1 MEPKNDRMVLPTL
14 ILAVSSI
21 DQPSLIVNISL
32 IEIAL
37 FHGVTLSVAG
47 QIQSITSTVGLL
59 MALAAG
65 AISIRYSYKSLLLAG
80 LSICVASATLCS
92 LAPSFPTLVAVY
104 AAMGLVTGLVT
115 PMVFT
120 ILGECYPSERRPRM
134 VGILSSSRTFVYLV
148 MVQLI
153 GLVVGSLGWRI
164 AFLVLV
170 VPLTGLALVA
180 SRIVLPEIK
189 SAADASRGGVLDGY
203 RSVLTSRQT
212 QACLAGITLAAGSWL
227 GVVIYSVS
235 YLRDRFTLARQD
247 ASLIFSGLVVGVLVG
262 NYVGGLLASRYGR
275 RRVLMLSSLA
285 TGLLIAYYMN
295 TPSVALTIMAVP
307 IMSVMGGVVLTSAN
321 SVALEQ
327 SSTYRGTIMS
337 LASAAGQLG
346 GALGAAAG
354 GLALSVA
361 GWGMVGLTLASFSLV
376 ASAIILL
383 WTHEPEPSK

>member
-1 MEPKNDRMVLPTL
+1 MEKNDRLVLPTL

-37 FHGVTLSVAG
+37 LHGVTLSVAG
-47 QIQSITSTVGLL
+47 QMQSITSTVGLL
-59 MALAAG
+59 TALAAG
-65 AISIRYSYKSLLLAG
+65 AISVRYSYKSLLLAG
-80 LSICVASATLCS
+80 LGICVASAALCS
-92 LAPSFPTLVAVY
+92 LAPSFPALAAAY

-120 ILGECYPSERRPRM
+120 ILGECYPAETRPRM
-134 VGILSSSRTFVYLV
+134 VGILSSSRTTVYLV

-153 GLVVGSLGWRI
+153 GLVVGTLGWRT
-164 AFLVLV
+164 AFMVLV
-170 VPLTGLALVA
+170 VPLAGLGLVA
-180 SRIVLPEIK
+180 SRIVLPNVK
-189 SAADASRGGVLDGY
+189 SSSAVSKGSALAGY
-203 RSVLTSRQT
+203 RIVLASRQT
-212 QACLAGITLAAGSWL
+212 LACLAGITLAAGSWL

-275 RRVLMLSSLA
+275 RRVLMLGSLA
-285 TGLLIAYYMN
+285 TGLLIACYMN
-295 TPSVALTIMAVP
+295 ASSVSLTIVAVP
-307 IMSVMGGVVLTSAN
+307 FMSVMGGVVLTSAN
-321 SVALEQ
+321 SLALEQ

-346 GALGAAAG
+346 GALGASAG
-354 GLALSVA
+354 GLALSLS
-361 GWGMVGLTLASFSLV
+361 GWGMVGLTLASFSLA
-376 ASAIILL
+376 ASAIINL
-383 WTHEPEPSK
+383 WTREPGQGT

>member
-1 MEPKNDRMVLPTL
+1 MGQKNDRLVLPTL

-37 FHGVTLSVAG
+37 LHGVTLSVAG
-47 QIQSITSTVGLL
+47 QIQSITSAVGLL
-59 MALAAG
+59 TALAAG
-65 AISIRYSYKSLLLAG
+65 AISVRYSYKSLLLAG
-80 LSICVASATLCS
+80 LSICVASATLCF
-92 LAPSFPTLVAVY
+92 LAPSFPALVAAY

-115 PMVFT
+115 PMVFA
-120 ILGECYPSERRPRM
+120 ILGECYPAERRPRM
-134 VGILSSSRTFVYLV
+134 VGILSSSRTTVYLV

-153 GLVVGSLGWRI
+153 GLVVGTLGWRT

-170 VPLTGLALVA
+170 VPLAGMGLIS
-180 SRIVLPEIK
+180 SRLVLPDIRGSSNVSQG
-189 SAADASRGGVLDGY
+189 SALAGY
-203 RSVLTSRQT
+203 RNVLGSRQT
-212 QACLAGITLAAGSWL
+212 VACLAGITLAAGSWL

-275 RRVLMLSSLA
+275 RKMLMLSSLA
-285 TGLLIAYYMN
+285 TGLLIACYMN
-295 TPSVALTIMAVP
+295 APSVALTVAAVP
-307 IMSVMGGVVLTSAN
+307 FMSVMGGVVLTSAN
-321 SVALEQ
+321 SLALEQ
-327 SSTYRGTIMS
+327 SATYRGTIMS

-354 GLALSVA
+354 GLALSLS

-376 ASAIILL
+376 ASAIIRL
-383 WTHEPEPSK
+383 WTREPGQGT

>member
-1 MEPKNDRMVLPTL
+1 MGQKNDRLVLPTL

-37 FHGVTLSVAG
+37 LHGVTLSVAG

-59 MALAAG
+59 TALVAG
-65 AISIRYSYKSLLLAG
+65 AISVRYSYKFLLLTG
-80 LSICVASATLCS
+80 LSICVASAALCS
-92 LAPSFPTLVAVY
+92 LAPSFPTLAAAY

-153 GLVVGSLGWRI
+153 GLVVGSLGWRT

-170 VPLTGLALVA
+170 VPLAGLGLIS
-180 SRIVLPEIK
+180 SRLVLPDVKE
-189 SAADASRGGVLDGY
+189 ASNIGQGSVLDGF
-203 RSVLTSRQT
+203 RIALASRQT
-212 QACLAGITLAAGSWL
+212 LACLAGITLAAGSWL

-275 RRVLMLSSLA
+275 RRVLLLSSLA
-285 TGLLIAYYMN
+285 TGILIACYMN
-295 TPSVALTIMAVP
+295 APSVALTVAVVP
-307 IMSVMGGVVLTSAN
+307 IMSVMGGIVLTSAN
-321 SVALEQ
+321 SLALEQ

-346 GALGAAAG
+346 GALGASAG
-354 GLALSVA
+354 GLALSLA
-361 GWGMVGLTLASFSLV
+361 GWGLVGLTLASFSLI
-376 ASAIILL
+376 ASAIIIL
-383 WTHEPEPSK
+383 WTHEPGQGM